1 MNRLAADQ
9 RRLLLLY
16 WSPPGSVRRLA
27 VDRHLRALRRLPGR
41 VVAYNAAY
49 GAPRWLRRVDADA
62 VVLHTTFLALRWL
75 DGFERRRER
84 SAWIADLTCP
94 KLALPQDDY
103 DHAEILDEWLEEL
116 GVDVVLTALPDDAGT
131 LLPRTSRRAEI
142 RRVLTGYLDDDDVA
156 RLGRPPRLAE
166 RTSHVVY
173 RATELPF
180 WFGRHGRLKHE
191 IGAAAEA
198 AAGRLGLTADVSTRA
213 EDAILG
219 PSWLAFLASGRAVV
233 GVESGSSALDRRGEL
248 RGAVRTILKENPDA
262 SFEEIARNLPPGWDG
277 HHFFAL
283 SPRHLEA
290 AAAGTGQVLVEGAYS
305 GVLEAGRHYLPV
317 RQDLS
322 DLDAALA
329 ETRDPRSLQGLA
341 DTARQEI
348 ALSGNYSY
356 KRLTAEVDDALRAHG
371 AVARGRRLRGGVP
384 LAQGMASAQGA
395 LELGARSV
403 ARRLLPRRT
412 SGRG

>member
-1 MNRLAADQ
+1 M
-9 RRLLLLY
+9 
-16 WSPPGSVRRLA
+16 
-27 VDRHLRALRRLPGR
+27 
-41 VVAYNAAY
+41 VAYNAAY
-49 GAPRWLRRVDADA
+49 GAPRWLSRVRPDA

-84 SAWIADLTCP
+84 SAWISDLTCP

-116 GVDVVLTALPDDAGT
+116 GVDAVLTALPEHAGT

-142 RRVLTGYLDDDDVA
+142 RRVLTGYLDDEDVA
-156 RLGRPPRLAE
+156 RLGRPPTLAE
-166 RTSHVVY
+166 RASHVVY

-191 IGAAAEA
+191 IGTAAEV
-198 AAGRLGLTADVSTRA
+198 AAGRLGLTADVSTRP

-219 PSWLAFLASGRAVV
+219 PRWLAFLASGRAVV

-248 RGAVRTILKENPDA
+248 RGALGAMLKEDPDA
-262 SFEEIARNLPPGWDG
+262 SYEQAARNLPPGWDD
-277 HHFFAL
+277 HRFFAL

-290 AAAGTGQVLVEGAYS
+290 AATGTAQVLVEGAYS
-305 GVLEAGRHYLPV
+305 GVLEADRHYLPV
-317 RQDLS
+317 RPDLS

-329 ETRDPRSLQGLA
+329 ETRDPRSLQRLA
-341 DTARQEI
+341 DTARDEI
-348 ALSGNYSY
+348 GLSGRYSY
-356 KRLTAEVDDALRAHG
+356 RRFTAEVDDALRAHG
-371 AVARGRRLRGGVP
+371 AGARARRFRTSVSLVQGV
-384 LAQGMASAQGA
+384 ASAQGA

-403 ARRLLPRRT
+403 ARRLLSPRR
-412 SGRG
+412 SGRA

>member
-1 MNRLAADQ
+1 M
-9 RRLLLLY
+9 
-16 WSPPGSVRRLA
+16 
-27 VDRHLRALRRLPGR
+27 DRHFRALQRLPGH
-41 VVAYNAAY
+41 VVAYNASY
-49 GAPRWLRRVDADA
+49 GAPRWLRSVGFDG

-84 SAWIADLTCP
+84 SAWIADLACP

-116 GVDVVLTALPDDAGT
+116 RVDAVLTALPEDAGT

-142 RRVLTGYLDDDDVA
+142 RRVLTGYLDDQDVA

-166 RTSHVVY
+166 RPSHVVY

-180 WFGRHGRLKHE
+180 WFGHHGRLKQE

-198 AAGRLGLTADVSTRA
+198 GARRLGLTADVSTRS
-213 EDAILG
+213 EHSILG
-219 PSWLAFLASGRAVV
+219 PRWLAFLASGRAVV

-248 RGAVRTILKENPDA
+248 RGMVRAMWKENPGA
-262 SFEEIARNLPPGWDG
+262 SFQEIAADLPAGWDD
-277 HHFFAL
+277 HRFFAL

-290 AAAGTGQVLVEGAYS
+290 AAAGTAQVLVEGSYS

-317 RQDLS
+317 RRDLS

-329 ETRDPRSLQGLA
+329 ETRDPRSLQRLA
-341 DTARQEI
+341 DTARDEI
-348 ALSGNYSY
+348 GHSGSYSY
-356 KRLTAEVDDALRAHG
+356 RRLTAEVDDALRAHG
-371 AVARGRRLRGGVP
+371 AGARARPFHSLALVRG
-384 LAQGMASAQGA
+384 LASAQGA
-395 LELGARSV
+395 LELGAGSV
-403 ARRLLPRRT
+403 ASRVLSRRR
-412 SGRG
+412 SGRV